1 MIILEEGGSMKKELL
16 LKPLALGIVVLF
28 IGGVNAPGTSAV
40 DKETD
45 YYDELKS
52 RNENGV
58 IVEYEEIITFII
70 GFAKINWIE
79 RRGLFRGEVNLT
91 SNGYSRGYTNLS
103 GFRRS
108 ESGIEY
114 YNELVVL
121 NETDFVYAYHF
132 IGLNTPNIFLEPPP
146 VVKGIAFG
154 NIEWG
159 EMI

>member
-1 MIILEEGGSMKKELL
+1 MKNEWLIKT
-16 LKPLALGIVVLF
+16 LALGIVVLF
-28 IGGVNAPGTSAV
+28 IGVVTAPCISAV
-40 DKETD
+40 DKERDENNKIKDSNEIKITD
-45 YYDELKS
+45 
-52 RNENGV
+52 N
-58 IVEYEEIITFII
+58 YEEIITFII

-121 NETDFVYAYHF
+121 NETDFVYAYRF
-132 IGLNTPNIFLEPPP
+132 IGLNTPNIFMEPPP

-154 NIEWG
+154 NVQ
-159 EMI
+159 